1 MSGLVIDASSVL
13 SWCFEDEGGPEADA
27 LIERVASEG
36 AAVPGL
42 WSLEIA
48 NGLVMGERRGRI
60 QPAESATFTGMIE
73 DLPIVADPARG
84 ARALHET
91 LSLAREHR
99 LSAYDAAYL
108 ELAMRLG
115 LPLATGD
122 RSLEAAA
129 ERVGVVLLRGRA

>member
-13 SWCFEDEGGPEADA
+13 AWCFEDESVPEPDA
-27 LIERVASEG
+27 LIERVAADG

-48 NGLVMGERRGRI
+48 NGLVMGERRGRLKA
-60 QPAESATFTGMIE
+60 AESAAFVSMLE
-73 DLPIVADPARG
+73 ELPIAADPATG

-91 LSLAREHR
+91 MSLARAHR
-99 LSAYDAAYL
+99 LTAYDAAYL

-122 RSLEAAA
+122 RSLRAAA
-129 ERVGVVLLRGRA
+129 RRVGVELFGA

>member
-13 SWCFEDEGGPEADA
+13 AWCFEDEGVPEADA
-27 LIERVASEG
+27 LIERVAADG

-48 NGLVMGERRGRI
+48 NGLVMGERRGRLK
-60 QPAESATFTGMIE
+60 PAESAAFVSMLE
-73 DLPIVADPARG
+73 ELPIAADPASG

-91 LSLAREHR
+91 MSLARAHR
-99 LSAYDAAYL
+99 LTAYDAAYL

-122 RSLEAAA
+122 RSLRAAA
-129 ERVGVVLLRGRA
+129 RRVGVELFGA

>member
-1 MSGLVIDASSVL
+1 MTGFVIDASSVL

-27 LIERVASEG
+27 LIERVAAEG
-36 AAVPGL
+36 AAVPAS

-48 NGLVMGERRGRI
+48 GGLVTGERRGRVK
-60 QPAESATFTGMIE
+60 PAESAAFVALIE
-73 DLPIVADPARG
+73 ELPIVADRATG

-91 LSLAREHR
+91 MSLAREHG
-99 LSAYDAAYL
+99 LTAYDAAYL

-122 RSLEAAA
+122 RKLGAAA
-129 ERVGVVLLRGRA
+129 ERAGVVLIGGAQ

>member
-1 MSGLVIDASSVL
+1 MTGLVIDASSVL
-13 SWCFEDEGGPEADA
+13 AWCFEDEGAPEADA
-27 LIERVASEG
+27 LIERVAADG

-48 NGLVMGERRGRI
+48 NGLVMGERRGRLKA
-60 QPAESATFTGMIE
+60 AESAAFVSMLE
-73 DLPIVADPARG
+73 ELPIAADPATG

-91 LSLAREHR
+91 MSLARAHR
-99 LSAYDAAYL
+99 LTAYDAAYL

-122 RSLEAAA
+122 RSLRAAA
-129 ERVGVVLLRGRA
+129 RRVGVELFGA